1 MSLKKKLIFPM
12 TKYFARKMQKE
23 AVALP
28 NAITICNCLKY
39 YFLKK
44 NNPCP
49 PKSHMTNSLLIR
61 MFTE

>member
-28 NAITICNCLKY
+28 NAITICKCLKY

-44 NNPCP
+44 TIHAPQ
-49 PKSHMTNSLLIR
+49 KVT
-61 MFTE
+61 